1 MQQKSDIISVD
12 EMMDERFGKVGSNE
26 REAFRQ
32 EAYTYCVGQLIN
44 EARKREKITQQ
55 ELAQRVGTNRAYISK
70 VEKGQVEPGAGM
82 FLRMLGALGLRF
94 DVAHPLVFG

>member
-55 ELAQRVGTNRAYISK
+55 ELLKYPILTLLQKEI
-70 VEKGQVEPGAGM
+70 
-82 FLRMLGALGLRF
+82 LRS
-94 DVAHPLVFG
+94 VVT